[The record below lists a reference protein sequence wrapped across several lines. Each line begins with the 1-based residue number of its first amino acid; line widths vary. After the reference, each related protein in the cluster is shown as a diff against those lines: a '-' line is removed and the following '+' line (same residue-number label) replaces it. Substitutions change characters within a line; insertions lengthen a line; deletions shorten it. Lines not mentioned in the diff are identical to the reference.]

1 MVFSCILP
9 TTRADLGLSPVRNVR
24 RKAHCKNG
32 LTPIRDQTV
41 CHNSYILAA
50 EIYNHLRKDLRAH
63 CELVN
68 DRELIRT
75 VHMVLSLRESRAEGY
90 AVL

>member
-1 MVFSCILP
+1 MFSCILP

-41 CHNSYILAA
+41 CHNSYILSA
-50 EIYNHLRKDLRAH
+50 EIYNNLRKDLRAH

-68 DRELIRT
+68 DCELVRA
-75 VHMVLSLRESRAEGY
+75 VHVVLGLREGSAEGY